1 MKALVTGG
9 AGFIGTHLVR
19 SLLERDLEVVCVDNF
34 TLGLQEN
41 VDCFLDN
48 PNYKFYN
55 INIEE
60 TEKFCSELED
70 EDFDIVYHLAANSDI
85 QKGGKMPKVDFNDT
99 FMTTYSVLELMR
111 RKNIKKLFF
120 SSTSAVYGDKNTLLR
135 EDTGDL
141 KPISYY
147 GGAKFASEGFV
158 SSYSFMNDLSTVVFR
173 FPNVIGPNL
182 THGVIYDFVKKL
194 NNNPNELEILGDG
207 TQTKPY
213 LYVLDLV
220 DAIVEFT
227 LDKEIKKG
235 LEIYNAGVESATS
248 VTRIADIVCEVLGYE
263 NVKYNY
269 TGGNVGWKGDVPKF
283 QYDLTKIHNAGWTA
297 KHTSDESVKEAV
309 IYIKEHTHESSN
321 PSRG

>member
-19 SLLERDLEVVCVDNF
+19 SLLERGLEVVCVDNF
-34 TLGLQEN
+34 TLGHQDN
-41 VDCFLDN
+41 VDCFKDN
-48 PNYKFYN
+48 ANYKFYN

-60 TEKFCSELED
+60 TENFCEQLKD
-70 EDFDIVYHLAANSDI
+70 ENFDIVYHLAANSDI
-85 QKGGKMPKVDFNDT
+85 QKGGRMPSVDYNDT

-111 RKNIKKLFF
+111 RCDIKNLFF
-120 SSTSAVYGDKNTLLR
+120 ASTSAIYGEKQEALT
-135 EDTGDL
+135 EVAGDL

-147 GGAKFASEGFV
+147 GGAKYASEGFI
-158 SSYSFMNDLSTVVFR
+158 SSYTFMNDFNTVVFR

-182 THGVIYDFVKKL
+182 THGVIYDFVRKL
-194 NNNPNELEILGDG
+194 NNNPKELEILGDG

-220 DAIVEFT
+220 DAIVQFT
-227 LDKEIKKG
+227 LDKTMEKG
-235 LEIYNAGVESATS
+235 VEIYNAGVESATS
-248 VTRIADIVCEVLGYE
+248 VTTIADIVCEVLGYE
-263 NVKYNY
+263 DVEYKY

-297 KHTSDESVKEAV
+297 SHTSDESVRETVK
-309 IYIKEHTHESSN
+309 YIKEHI
-321 PSRG
+321 

>member
-19 SLLERDLEVVCVDNF
+19 SLLERDIEVVCVDNF

-48 PNYKFYN
+48 PRYKFFN

-60 TEKFCSELED
+60 TEKFCDTLNNEE
-70 EDFDIVYHLAANSDI
+70 FDIIYHLAANSDI

-120 SSTSAVYGDKNTLLR
+120 SSTSAVYGDKKILLS
-135 EDTGDL
+135 ETTGDL

-158 SSYSFMNDLSTVVFR
+158 SSYTYMNDLSTVIFR

-194 NNNPNELEILGDG
+194 KNNPNELEILGDG

-227 LDKEIKKG
+227 LDKEMPNG
-235 LEIYNAGVESATS
+235 VEIYNAGVDSATS
-248 VTRIADIVCEVLGYE
+248 VTTIANIVCEVLGYD

-283 QYDLTKIHNAGWTA
+283 QYDLRKIHNAGWVA
-297 KHTSDESVKEAV
+297 KHTSDESVREAV
-309 IYIKEHTHESSN
+309 IYIKEHDNESSN
-321 PSRG
+321 TSRR